1 MEANNMQ
8 NEKKEF
14 IKKFNVVIEDLLD
27 NYEKYSDEEKTQIK
41 ELFEKVSDLNKIL
54 DKYDIE
60 SEVNWSEYWGTVS
73 QHFVTVRYF

>member
-1 MEANNMQ
+1 MQ

-27 NYEKYSDEEKTQIK
+27 NYEKYSDDEKAQVK

-73 QHFVTVRYF
+73 QYFVTVRYF

>member
-1 MEANNMQ
+1 MQ

-27 NYEKYSDEEKTQIK
+27 NYEKYSDEEKAQIK
-41 ELFEKVSDLNKIL
+41 ELFEKVADLNKIL

-73 QHFVTVRYF
+73 KYFVTVRYF